1 MKGTSWEREGSPFRP
16 TKIRDK
22 PDRTG
27 EVQSSESQK
36 PTTLLLGRGRVQGS
50 DSKNVQRRR
59 HLCKFSPQRPRHS
72 PQPTAKER
80 FTASIPAQ
88 RDASFRQVD
97 FAVGAGTQ
105 RKHAP
110 RRVSARGRGVWT
122 LAEASVECR
131 VMSGA
136 TAADA
141 DDTSDTEEREGAG
154 GGDGEVQHRS
164 GFRAA
169 CGTARIHSQRE

>member
-1 MKGTSWEREGSPFRP
+1 MFSEGAIFASSRP
-16 TKIRDK
+16 
-22 PDRTG
+22 
-27 EVQSSESQK
+27 SA
-36 PTTLLLGRGRVQGS
+36 
-50 DSKNVQRRR
+50 
-59 HLCKFSPQRPRHS
+59 PRHS

-169 CGTARIHSQRE
+169 CGTDRIHSQRE